1 MSRAFWF
8 LVVSATS
15 GVYACDEV
23 GAKVVIAWC
32 GELQVQRDGNI
43 SRFDVLRTVLP
54 RSLFMERRVLLSE
67 MQGRDEA
74 QGQIGV
80 QAHFT

>member
-1 MSRAFWF
+1 MF
-8 LVVSATS
+8 LGSQVHH

-23 GAKVVIAWC
+23 GAKVVIARG

-54 RSLFMERRVLLSE
+54 RSLFMERHVFLSE

-80 QAHFT
+80 QTHFT

>member
-1 MSRAFWF
+1 MFLGSQVYHRVHACNEIRA
-8 LVVSATS
+8 
-15 GVYACDEV
+15 E
-23 GAKVVIAWC
+23 VVIAWG

-54 RSLFMERRVLLSE
+54 RSLFMERHVLLSE